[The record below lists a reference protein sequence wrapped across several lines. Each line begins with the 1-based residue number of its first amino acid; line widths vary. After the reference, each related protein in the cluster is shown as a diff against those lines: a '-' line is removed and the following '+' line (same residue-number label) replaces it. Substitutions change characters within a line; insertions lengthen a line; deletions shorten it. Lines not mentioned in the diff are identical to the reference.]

1 VRPAG
6 PGRDPR
12 ITALLERTEAM
23 QLSAAARLRAMG
35 WEDLARRAEQFAAWA
50 RFDLDEPQAARRLY
64 AVAGELRGLTRPRLL
79 YGKTLAG
86 ALSLAG
92 AGRGNL
98 QLVDQETGSLVIVAE
113 HGFGPEFLEYFAVV
127 NDDRSACGRAA
138 KRRAQTVISDVMT
151 DPGFA
156 AHRAI
161 AAAAGFRAVMA
172 TPLTDRDGRLIGMV
186 STHYR
191 RPYSPPPRDRQV
203 LRRYGEL
210 AGQMLAGQLA
220 GPSGRWPGRRPGRP
234 PGGASGALRRAA
246 LAHDQAAAAHE
257 RSARAGV
264 GDVAE
269 HAHRAESH
277 RAAAEA
283 DRQRAEQ
290 AESGEPAS

>member
-1 VRPAG
+1 
-6 PGRDPR
+6 
-12 ITALLERTEAM
+12 M
-23 QLSAAARLRAMG
+23 QLGAAARLRAMG
-35 WEDLARRAEQFAAWA
+35 SEDSARRAEQFAAWA

-64 AVAGELRGLTRPRLL
+64 ATAGELRGLTRPRLL
-79 YGKTLAG
+79 YAKALAG

-92 AGRGNL
+92 ADRGNL
-98 QLVDQETGSLVIVAE
+98 QLVDQETGSLRIVAA
-113 HGFGPEFLEYFAVV
+113 HGFGTGFLEYFAVV
-127 NDDRSACGRAA
+127 DDDGPACGRAA
-138 KRRAQTVISDVMT
+138 KRRAQTVIADVMT

-161 AAAAGFRAVMA
+161 AAAEGFRAVVS
-172 TPLTDRDGRLIGMV
+172 TPLTDRHGRLVGMV

-203 LRRYGEL
+203 LQRYGEL
-210 AGQMLAGQLA
+210 VGQMLADQLG
-220 GPSGRWPGRRPGRP
+220 GPPRRGPARRPGGA
-234 PGGASGALRRAA
+234 GGAFRRAA
-246 LAHDQAAAAHE
+246 RAHDQAAAAHE

-290 AESGEPAS
+290 ADAREPAS